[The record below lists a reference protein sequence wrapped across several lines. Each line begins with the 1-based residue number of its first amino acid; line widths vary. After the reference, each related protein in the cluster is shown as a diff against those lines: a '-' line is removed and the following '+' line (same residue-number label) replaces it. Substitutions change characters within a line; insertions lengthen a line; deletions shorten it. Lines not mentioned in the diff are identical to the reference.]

1 MLFWTLQIAI
11 ISIILIFLV
20 HHLII
25 FFKNTLTIPKVKDLV
40 NAPAQKYENIYNTI
54 SANNGGGRGRDFGKE
69 FSLNEGKDYTDSL
82 LPPSVPDLKS
92 MKDELKSFLKNK
104 IKEDSGTS
112 SIESLDSFNSSS
124 FASY

>member
-1 MLFWTLQIAI
+1 MLFWTLQITI

-54 SANNGGGRGRDFGKE
+54 SANNGSGRGKDYGKE

-82 LPPSVPDLKS
+82 LPPSGPDLKS